1 MEEVAPAAIKQ
12 ECTKS
17 MSETLT
23 SEKDQAQIMEQMGLL
38 PTRELT
44 QLLKSR
50 MALGESLNPAPVG
63 LTSAQHTAHTL
74 TPHQVEEVL
83 LAAVLLLALLTRPER
98 TRLMWR
104 NSIFGKVQEQ
114 IMELMDQSRTKV
126 STQLQRLKTALGGN

>member
-1 MEEVAPAAIKQ
+1 MEEVDPAAIKQ

-17 MSETLT
+17 MSETSI
-23 SEKDQAQIMEQMGLL
+23 SEKDQEQITELMGLL
-38 PTRELT
+38 PTKELT

-50 MALGESLNPAPVG
+50 MAHGESLNQGQVG
-63 LTSAQHTAHTL
+63 LTSAQHIVLTL
-74 TPHQVEEVL
+74 APHQVEEVL

-126 STQLQRLKTALGGN
+126 STQLQKLKMILGEN